1 MNSYKVRIAVAT
13 STALLAL
20 TAAMPAVSGAATIA
34 PNPGLSFPGD
44 QESTFAKCVSV
55 LIKNKPKV
63 ASIKAT
69 GNKYMDNR
77 LKWLDTKNPEAVKK
91 QLDSINHQIAKVKTA
106 DEKYLTKLQNPT
118 AKTGG
123 TAATASAPVKLNVEF
138 FDFSNSIN
146 QIVGQA
152 KTDLQAAKVN
162 LNNASTA
169 SAAAATLCNAHWQ
182 IRVYPY
188 VQLMTTWIPRNQN
201 LTNRV
206 AVNKAFYAQLVKL
219 PLNNPAQLPNPAAN
233 DEQQNTIDKAIQSV
247 TIAQINQMVNQ
258 NANYNSRK
266 DFNNKYEASYKQLV
280 KKLAADNNQMRGAKL
295 KAKLKH

>member
-1 MNSYKVRIAVAT
+1 MNSYKVRFAAAT
-13 STALLAL
+13 STAVLAL
-20 TAAMPAVSGAATIA
+20 TAAIPAVSGAAIIA

-44 QESTFAKCVSV
+44 QESTFAKCVGV
-55 LIKNKPKV
+55 LVKNKPKV

-91 QLDSINHQIAKVKTA
+91 QLDSINQQIAKVKTA
-106 DEKYLTKLQNPT
+106 DEKYLAKLQNPT

-123 TAATASAPVKLNVEF
+123 TASKAAAPVKLNVEF
-138 FDFSNSIN
+138 FDFSNSLN

-162 LNNASTA
+162 LNNAPTA
-169 SAAAATLCNAHWQ
+169 SAAAATLCNANWQ

-188 VQLMTTWIPRNQN
+188 VQLMTTWIPKNQQI
-201 LTNRV
+201 TNYA

-219 PLNNPAQLPNPAAN
+219 QPSKAAKLPNPSAN
-233 DEQQNTIDKAIQSV
+233 DEQQNSIDKALQGV
-247 TIAQINQMVNQ
+247 TISDINNRVNQ
-258 NANYNSRK
+258 GPYNSRK
-266 DFNNKYEASYKQLV
+266 EFNNKYEATYKQLV
-280 KKLAADNNQMRGAKL
+280 KKLAADNAQLRGAKL
-295 KAKLKH
+295 KH